1 MLSRFMLG
9 FTLLTAV
16 VSQGCGADHSEE
28 IAALQKQVAA
38 LTRQVEETNKQES
51 DLQEGQQK
59 LRELVGSLE
68 VEVNRLKPRESARPV
83 TPSPLNKEQE
93 GQVSSAPVA
102 AVRGAAK
109 VSCTQVWKLLGQGK
123 DEGAVAHSLGTSE
136 AAVQAC
142 NQMIGR
148 GKTRQ

>member
-1 MLSRFMLG
+1 MTSRFMLS
-9 FTLLTAV
+9 FALFTAV

-38 LTRQVEETNKQES
+38 LTRQIEETNKQES

-68 VEVNRLKPRESARPV
+68 VEVHRLKPRESARPV

-93 GQVSSAPVA
+93 AQMSSAPVA
-102 AVRGAAK
+102 AAQGAAK

-123 DEGAVAHSLGTSE
+123 DEGVVARSLGTSE

-148 GKTRQ
+148 RKARR